1 MRARRGLERWG
12 GRGTERLFGGSPQAR
27 LALVRALWPRIAG
40 HGLAS
45 RTECSSLTG
54 DLLRVRVTD
63 VRWMRVLHRLRFRI
77 LGRLKGA
84 MGTLAPRQLGFL
96 DGLVPPPEDPSPAD
110 RRARATVAPP
120 SPALR
125 AAVETIPD
133 PELRAAFLDVAGRYL
148 QRARGDL

>member
-1 MRARRGLERWG
+1 MRARRRLERLDA
-12 GRGTERLFGGSPQAR
+12 RGAERLFGNSPQAR
-27 LALVRALWPRIAG
+27 LALVRALWPRVVG
-40 HGLAS
+40 PELAS
-45 RTECSSLTG
+45 RTEASSLTG

-96 DGLVPPPEDPSPAD
+96 DGLVPAPEDPG
-110 RRARATVAPP
+110 RAGRPTGATEARPP
-120 SPALR
+120 PALR

-133 PELRAAFLDVAGRYL
+133 PELRAAFLGVAARYL
-148 QRARGDL
+148 ERARRDL